1 MNYTNLFMVRG
12 DSFGFD
18 LEIVGVNTDLDE
30 AFFSCREDVETDEVE
45 YIFQKSIGDGI
56 TKVRATEDSIIYHIE
71 LAPEDT
77 DEVDIGNYY
86 YDVQISKDGNVF
98 TPLIGRLNI
107 SYDVTRPED
116 ISV

>member
-12 DSFGFD
+12 DSFGFNI
-18 LEIVGVNTDLDE
+18 EIVGLSTVLDG
-30 AFFSCREDVETDEVE
+30 AYFSCREDVETDEVQ
-45 YIFQKSIGDGI
+45 YVFQKSLGDGI
-56 TKVRATEDSIIYHIE
+56 ELVKTTEDSVIYHIE
-71 LAPEDT
+71 LSPEDT
-77 DEVDIGNYY
+77 EEVDIGNYY
-86 YDVQISKDGNVF
+86 YDVQIEKDGNVF

>member
-45 YIFQKSIGDGI
+45 YIFGGFGNTGDAY
-56 TKVRATEDSIIYHIE
+56 TKGQR
-71 LAPEDT
+71 
-77 DEVDIGNYY
+77 N
-86 YDVQISKDGNVF
+86 K
-98 TPLIGRLNI
+98 
-107 SYDVTRPED
+107 
-116 ISV
+116 